1 MPRQPRIISPTGY
14 MHIIARGI
22 GRQMLFE
29 APADYLYYLSLL
41 KRYSKETDVTIC
53 AYCLMDNHV
62 HLLVYDPQQ
71 SASLFM
77 KKVGVSYAGYFN
89 AKYDRTGH
97 LFQDRYRSESINDD
111 AYLLTVFR
119 YILQNPQKANICHA
133 DQYPWS
139 SYHLYDDTSFIN
151 TSVLKG
157 MIGDYA
163 AYERFIAVDEE
174 VECMDYDAVK
184 RKDDQARE
192 KLCEILGIPNGME
205 LQSYGKEKRDQAIR
219 ELKRNGLNAYQISRL
234 TGLNRSTVHRI
245 H

>member
-1 MPRQPRIISPTGY
+1 MPRQPRIISTSGY

-22 GRQMLFE
+22 GRQILFE
-29 APADYLYYLSLL
+29 DPTDYRYYLSLL
-41 KRYSKETDVTIC
+41 KRYSKETEVTIC

-77 KKVGVSYAGYFN
+77 KKIGISYAGYFN
-89 AKYDRTGH
+89 KKYDRTGH
-97 LFQDRYRSESINDD
+97 LFQDRYRSEPIEDD

-119 YILQNPQKANICHA
+119 YILKNPQKANICRA

-139 SYHLYDDTSFIN
+139 SYHLYGDNTFVN

-157 MIGDYA
+157 LIGDQRT
-163 AYERFIAVDEE
+163 YERFIAVDEE
-174 VECMDYDAVK
+174 AECMDYDAVK
-184 RKDDQARE
+184 RKDGQARE
-192 KLCEILGIPNGME
+192 KLCKILGITNGME

-219 ELKRNGLNAYQISRL
+219 ELKKNGLNAYQISRL
-234 TGLNRSTVHRI
+234 TGINRCTVHRI
-245 H
+245 R